1 MQKSQYESS
10 TWFVWLLA
18 LAAVEGATQNNPK
31 QEFILGLA
39 SDCFMDMIMKYFWQ
53 QPGSDL
59 SLPSQELQKPGAS
72 PNIS

>member
-1 MQKSQYESS
+1 MQKPQYESS

-18 LAAVEGATQNNPK
+18 LTAVEGATQNNPK
-31 QEFILGLA
+31 QEFTLGLA
-39 SDCFMDMIMKYFWQ
+39 PDGFMEMIMKYFWQ

-59 SLPSQELQKPGAS
+59 SLPSQELQKPGVS